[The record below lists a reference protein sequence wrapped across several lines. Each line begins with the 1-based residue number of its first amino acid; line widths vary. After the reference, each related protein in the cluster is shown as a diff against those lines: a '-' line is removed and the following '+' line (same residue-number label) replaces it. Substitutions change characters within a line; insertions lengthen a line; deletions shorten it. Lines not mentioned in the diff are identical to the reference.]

1 MKDIIMTTKIIDTAL
16 SKKGR
21 FATVQYSRPV
31 KVKKG
36 APMITKVTRARQI
49 RIGAQYDAMKV
60 VQDAKGVTSTEEA
73 HKLNTG
79 LKGFEWVKYPTILK
93 SIKTGAEYVRI
104 ETNSNSKFDTTYIM
118 NGKIVTKQDIDPYI
132 LASERSKGDMPP
144 VMNIKA
150 DYITA
155 IN

>member
-1 MKDIIMTTKIIDTAL
+1 MNIIETAL
-16 SKKGR
+16 SKKGH

-31 KVKKG
+31 AVKKG
-36 APMITKVTRARQI
+36 APMITKVTRARQV

-60 VQDAKGVTSTEEA
+60 VQTAKGVTSTEEA

-93 SIKTGAEYVRI
+93 SLKSNEEYVRI
-104 ETNSNSKFDTTYIM
+104 ETNSNTKFDTTYIM
-118 NGKIVTKQDIDPYI
+118 NGKVVSKTDIEPYI
-132 LASERSKGDMPP
+132 LAKERSKGEVPP

-150 DYITA
+150 SYITA
-155 IN
+155 IK

>member
-1 MKDIIMTTKIIDTAL
+1 MNIIETAL

-31 KVKKG
+31 AVKKG
-36 APMITKVTRARQI
+36 APMITKVTRARQV
-49 RIGAQYDAMKV
+49 RIGAQYDALKV
-60 VQDAKGVTSTEEA
+60 VQTAKGVNTVEEA

-93 SIKTGAEYVRI
+93 SLKTGDEYVRI
-104 ETNSNSKFDTTYIM
+104 ETNSNTSFDTTYIM
-118 NGKIVTKQDIDPYI
+118 DGKVVNKADIDKYI
-132 LASERSKGDMPP
+132 LAKERHKGEIPV

-150 DYITA
+150 SSITA
-155 IN
+155 IK

>member
-1 MKDIIMTTKIIDTAL
+1 MNIIETAL
-16 SKKGR
+16 TKKGH

-49 RIGAQYDAMKV
+49 RIGAQYDALKS
-60 VQDAKGVTSTEEA
+60 VQIAKGVTNTKDA

-79 LKGFEWVKYPTILK
+79 LRGFEWINYPTILK
-93 SIKTGAEYVRI
+93 SIKTGDQYVRV
-104 ETNSNSKFDTTYIM
+104 ETNSNSKFETTYIM
-118 NGKIVTKQDIDPYI
+118 NGKVVTKQDIEPYI
-132 LASERSKGDMPP
+132 LASERSKGDMPV

-155 IN
+155 IK

>member
-1 MKDIIMTTKIIDTAL
+1 MNIIETAL
-16 SKKGR
+16 SKKGH

-49 RIGAQYDAMKV
+49 RIGAQYDALKV
-60 VQDAKGVTSTEEA
+60 VQTAKGVTNTEDA

-79 LKGFEWVKYPTILK
+79 LKGFEWVKYPTILR
-93 SIKTGAEYVRI
+93 SLKTKEDYVRI

-118 NGKIVTKQDIDPYI
+118 NGKVVDKKDIEQYI
-132 LASERSKGDMPP
+132 LASERSKGDIPV

-150 DYITA
+150 SYITA

>member
-1 MKDIIMTTKIIDTAL
+1 MNIIETAL
-16 SKKGR
+16 TKKGR

-49 RIGAQYDAMKV
+49 RIGAQYDALKS
-60 VQDAKGVTSTEEA
+60 VQIAKGVTNTEDA

-79 LKGFEWVKYPTILK
+79 LKGFEWVNYPTILK
-93 SIKTGAEYVRI
+93 SIKTGDQYIRV
-104 ETNSNSKFDTTYIM
+104 ETNSNSKFETTYIM
-118 NGKIVTKQDIDPYI
+118 NGKVVTKQDIEPYI
-132 LASERSKGDMPP
+132 LASERSKGDMPV

-155 IN
+155 IK

>member
-1 MKDIIMTTKIIDTAL
+1 MNIIETAL

-31 KVKKG
+31 AVKKG
-36 APMITKVTRARQI
+36 APMITKVTRARQV

-60 VQDAKGVTSTEEA
+60 VQTAKGVTSTEA

-93 SIKTGAEYVRI
+93 SLKSNEEYVRI
-104 ETNSNSKFDTTYIM
+104 ETNSNTKFDTIYIM
-118 NGKIVTKQDIDPYI
+118 NGKVVSKTDIEPYI
-132 LASERSKGDMPP
+132 LAKERSKGEMPV

-150 DYITA
+150 SYITG
-155 IN
+155 IK

>member
-1 MKDIIMTTKIIDTAL
+1 MNIIETAL
-16 SKKGR
+16 TKKGH

-49 RIGAQYDAMKV
+49 RIGAQYDALKS
-60 VQDAKGVTSTEEA
+60 VQIAKGVTNTEDA

-79 LKGFEWVKYPTILK
+79 LKGFEWVNYPTILK
-93 SIKTGAEYVRI
+93 SIKTGDQYIRV
-104 ETNSNSKFDTTYIM
+104 ETNSNSKFETTYIM
-118 NGKIVTKQDIDPYI
+118 NGKVVTKQDIEPYI
-132 LASERSKGDMPP
+132 LASERSKGDMPV

-155 IN
+155 IK

>member
-1 MKDIIMTTKIIDTAL
+1 MNIIETAL
-16 SKKGR
+16 SKKGH

-49 RIGAQYDAMKV
+49 RIGAQYDALKV
-60 VQDAKGVTSTEEA
+60 IQTTKGVTNTEEA

-79 LKGFEWVKYPTILK
+79 LKGFEWVKYPTILR
-93 SIKTGAEYVRI
+93 SLKTKEDYVRI

-118 NGKIVTKQDIDPYI
+118 NGKAVDKKDIDPYI
-132 LASERSKGDMPP
+132 LASERSKGDMPV
-144 VMNIKA
+144 VMNIKVS
-150 DYITA
+150 YITA

>member
-1 MKDIIMTTKIIDTAL
+1 MNIIETAL
-16 SKKGR
+16 TKKGH

-49 RIGAQYDAMKV
+49 RIGAQYDALKS
-60 VQDAKGVTSTEEA
+60 VQIAKGVTNTEDA

-79 LKGFEWVKYPTILK
+79 LKGFEWVDYPTILK
-93 SIKTGAEYVRI
+93 SIKTGDQYVRV
-104 ETNSNSKFDTTYIM
+104 ETNSNSKFETTYIM
-118 NGKIVTKQDIDPYI
+118 NGKVVTKQDIEPYI
-132 LASERSKGDMPP
+132 LASERSKGDMPV

-155 IN
+155 IK

>member
-1 MKDIIMTTKIIDTAL
+1 MNIIETAL
-16 SKKGR
+16 SKKGH

-31 KVKKG
+31 KIKKG

-49 RIGAQYDAMKV
+49 RIGAQYDALKV
-60 VQDAKGVTSTEEA
+60 VQTAKGVTNTEDA

-79 LKGFEWVKYPTILK
+79 LKGFEWVKYPTILR
-93 SIKTGAEYVRI
+93 SLKTKEDYVRI

-118 NGKIVTKQDIDPYI
+118 NGKVVDKKDIEQYI
-132 LASERSKGDMPP
+132 LASERSKGDIPV

-150 DYITA
+150 SYITA